1 MEFHEIFPT
10 FAAMNSGKLIIVS
23 APSGAGKTTL
33 VKHLLEVSTDLEFSI
48 SCTTRAP
55 RENEVPGKDYHFI
68 TQEEFKQKIE
78 NQEFAEWEEVYTDIF
93 YGTLKSE
100 IERIWA
106 NGKSVIFDIDVEGG
120 VNLKNIYPENSL
132 SIFIM
137 PPSVEELEKRLRA
150 RNTETEEKVQMRV
163 EKAAKELLLAPKFDT
178 VLINEDLEL
187 SKKEFVRMVEE
198 FLSK

>member
-1 MEFHEIFPT
+1 VKTLNISDFC
-10 FAAMNSGKLIIVS
+10 AMYSGKLIIVS

-33 VKHLLEVSTDLEFSI
+33 VKHLLEVSNDLEFSI

-55 RENEVPGKDYHFI
+55 RENEIHGKDYHFI
-68 TQEEFKQKIE
+68 STEEFKQKID
-78 NQEFAEWEEVYTDIF
+78 NQEFAEWEEVYTDIH

-120 VNLKNIYPENSL
+120 VNLKSIYPENSL

-137 PPSVEELEKRLRA
+137 PPSVEELEKRLRT

-163 EKAAKELLLAPKFDT
+163 QKAEKELLLAQKFDV
-178 VLINEDLEL
+178 VLVNEDLDQ
-187 SKKEFVRMVEE
+187 SKKEFVQLIEE
-198 FLSK
+198 FLAK

>member
-1 MEFHEIFPT
+1 
-10 FAAMNSGKLIIVS
+10 MNSGKLIIVS

-33 VKHLLEVSTDLEFSI
+33 VKHLLEISTDLEFSI

-55 RENEVPGKDYHFI
+55 RENETNGKDYHFI
-68 TQEEFKQKIE
+68 SAEEFKQKAE
-78 NQEFAEWEEVYTDIF
+78 NQEFAEWEEVYTDIL

-120 VNLKNIYPENSL
+120 VNLKKIYPENSL

-137 PPSVEELEKRLRA
+137 PPSVEELENRLRT
-150 RNTETEEKVQMRV
+150 RNTETEEKVQMRI
-163 EKAAKELLLAPKFDT
+163 EKAEKELLLAPKFDT
-178 VLINEDLEL
+178 VLVNEDLDQ
-187 SKKEFVRMVEE
+187 SKKEFVQLVEE
-198 FLSK
+198 FLKS